1 MSNSPYP
8 THLAVEDLRHIITL
22 EDVRYITGLLSR
34 LRKGRPGV
42 RTAAKAAAGRKNAE
56 IALAVRQGRH
66 EDADRLRW
74 LYYPEKMRKKEI
86 EAQLGKPPKA

>member
-1 MSNSPYP
+1 MNK
-8 THLAVEDLRHIITL
+8 AQIDRFRDAITDEEVSML
-22 EDVRYITGLLSR
+22 YSLLSR
-34 LRKGRPGV
+34 ISVGYCSGSPAK
-42 RTAAKAAAGRKNAE
+42 TAAVRKNAE

-86 EAQLGKPPKA
+86 EAQLGKTAE